1 MTPVASSSCVYS
13 VLCLYTRLPSLLA
26 CLISF
31 CPSCHF
37 LSPGWYRGYTLR
49 KKAQKGIFPASYI
62 HLKEATVEGIGQQEI
77 IIPADL
83 PLVQETGATLREWVQ
98 IWQKLYVA
106 NKITLFRSLQQMA
119 YSLIEYRSQIVS
131 GTLPKDDLVELK
143 KKVAAKID
151 YGNRILG
158 LDLVVRDEAGNTLD
172 PDRTSTVSLFRAHET
187 ASRSV
192 DDRIQEE
199 KTRLQNLEMRRQT
212 LFSSVHTYSLL
223 MNLKNFVCNIGEDA
237 ELLMSLY
244 DPDQSEFISENFL
257 VRWDSMGMPKEIE
270 KLNNLPALFTVTESQ
285 SADGIPWVFK
295 I

>member
-1 MTPVASSSCVYS
+1 MRCDAFSLNSVASHHFLLDSHHGLAATPLLGPRRCVKF
-13 VLCLYTRLPSLLA
+13 VNGPLSLLA
-26 CLISF
+26 WLEADVKGKREMGGKKVLPSATLVGEVIL
-31 CPSCHF
+31 CPLAIYNYDPRGEQQLRLQVGDTVHI
-37 LSPGWYRGYTLR
+37 LEKLEGWYRGYTLR

-199 KTRLQNLEMRRQT
+199 K
-212 LFSSVHTYSLL
+212 
-223 MNLKNFVCNIGEDA
+223 A
-237 ELLMSLY
+237 
-244 DPDQSEFISENFL
+244 
-257 VRWDSMGMPKEIE
+257 
-270 KLNNLPALFTVTESQ
+270 
-285 SADGIPWVFK
+285 
-295 I
+295 